1 MTEPPTRP
9 PALWLAIVRALVPAA
24 RRDEVEG
31 DLIEGWD
38 DRSRQSRWRRT
49 WAFWR
54 DAWSVAAHRRFGAA
68 TAKGRL
74 REPRD
79 GGGTLVSRLQSFVA
93 ASLHDVRSTARLLR
107 RRPGFCGLAIA
118 TLAIGMGAATAVF
131 TIADR
136 VLLRPLPFPEPGQ
149 IVAIEGVAGM
159 PIHRQRAP
167 ELDRLRELVALG
179 TYQTGA
185 LNLGNPGGAVRVHA
199 ASVGA
204 RFFDVLGVRP
214 IAGRTIAAADDPA
227 DLVAVI
233 AFDAWHWL
241 FGGSP
246 SLVGGT
252 IRLNSRAYTVVG
264 VMPRGF
270 RFPDD
275 TDVWIPALA
284 DRQAAGSGLI
294 ITAPSVL
301 ARLAPGTTLPEAVAA
316 LTRADD
322 ARRAATSG
330 PARRRPI
337 AVLPLQAQLASG
349 HRPVGATIA
358 VRAWV
363 DETSSQA
370 RIMTVGTDGSGYR
383 DLHGPFA
390 GGGWADL
397 LRWTPD
403 GQSILFTTGG
413 PEQGGWRM
421 ARIPA
426 SGGSTEFE
434 GLERARFASAVPAPV
449 NISSFDVS
457 PDGSR
462 VAFSSRNQTIY
473 ELWTLDNLL
482 NVLNAR

>member
-1 MTEPPTRP
+1 
-9 PALWLAIVRALVPAA
+9 
-24 RRDEVEG
+24 
-31 DLIEGWD
+31 
-38 DRSRQSRWRRT
+38 
-49 WAFWR
+49 
-54 DAWSVAAHRRFGAA
+54 
-68 TAKGRL
+68 
-74 REPRD
+74 
-79 GGGTLVSRLQSFVA
+79 
-93 ASLHDVRSTARLLR
+93 
-107 RRPGFCGLAIA
+107 
-118 TLAIGMGAATAVF
+118 
-131 TIADR
+131 
-136 VLLRPLPFPEPGQ
+136 
-149 IVAIEGVAGM
+149 
-159 PIHRQRAP
+159 
-167 ELDRLRELVALG
+167 
-179 TYQTGA
+179 
-185 LNLGNPGGAVRVHA
+185 LGNPGGAVRVHA